1 MKQFVLFMAFA
12 IMPILVSGQSDMI
25 YLHNGKTIQGKV
37 NKISEQTVLFTYEG
51 EDAEQTL
58 GKYAIAKIVYGK
70 SGREQEV
77 SEKIEIKNSDDWE
90 KVLIIEDLDAVT
102 GMNRIGEV
110 KGKTSAYFNY
120 RSAAGNDRKSEE
132 NLKKMAAEMGCPFI
146 LLTADKSAGVGYNQS
161 GNVGQQQLKKG
172 IAYKY

>member
-1 MKQFVLFMAFA
+1 MKQFVLFVAFA

>member
-37 NKISEQTVLFTYEG
+37 NKTSEQTVLFTYEG

>member
-37 NKISEQTVLFTYEG
+37 NKTSEQTVLFTYEG

-146 LLTADKSAGVGYNQS
+146 LLTADKSAGVGHNQS